1 VSVRSGRCWLV
12 VAGSSVSGCGVWD
25 SRGCR
30 SVDMPVR
37 GFVVGEFDRVVL
49 PSGEQVWVRPV
60 AVSGGEGAGST
71 RADVSLGG
79 AVAQLA
85 QVPGFV
91 ETVRGVVD
99 SVRLALD
106 RHRPDRVEVEFG
118 LEISGKTGVALGVLG
133 QAGGAVHV
141 KITAGWGGGGGD
153 GPAGG

>member
-1 VSVRSGRCWLV
+1 
-12 VAGSSVSGCGVWD
+12 
-25 SRGCR
+25 
-30 SVDMPVR
+30 M
-37 GFVVGEFDRVVL
+37 GEFDRVVL

-71 RADVSLGG
+71 RTDVSLGG

-91 ETVRGVVD
+91 ETVQGVVD

-118 LEISGKTGVALGVLG
+118 LEINGKTGVALGVLG

-141 KITAGWGGGGGD
+141 KITAGWGGGHGD
-153 GPAGG
+153 DAAGG